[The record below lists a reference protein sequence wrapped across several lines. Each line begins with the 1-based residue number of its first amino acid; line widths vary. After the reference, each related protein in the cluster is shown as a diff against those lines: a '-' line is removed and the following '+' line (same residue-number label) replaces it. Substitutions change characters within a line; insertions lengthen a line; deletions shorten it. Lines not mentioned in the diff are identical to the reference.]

1 VVADTLN
8 RKTTVGM
15 VAAMFTTQK
24 ELLLDM
30 DRAGIELAVEE
41 VQSYLGKL
49 TLEPTLLEH
58 IRVS

>member
-1 VVADTLN
+1 
-8 RKTTVGM
+8 M